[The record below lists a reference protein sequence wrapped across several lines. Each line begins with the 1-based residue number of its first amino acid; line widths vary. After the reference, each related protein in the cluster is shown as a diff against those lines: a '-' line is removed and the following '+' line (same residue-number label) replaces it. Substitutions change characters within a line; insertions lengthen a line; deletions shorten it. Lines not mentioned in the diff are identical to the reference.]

1 MEAVSDFVSGMML
14 DCFDLFEAS
23 KNITVLDDKYKSV
36 LIRLAYRDDSQR
48 GFNIMAA
55 LTINP
60 GGQISKERSI
70 KVVGKYYDQDKVM
83 TTESLKSFSPAEVT
97 DELMAAVKDIEDLFD
112 SADLEDKRLFM

>member
-1 MEAVSDFVSGMML
+1 MKAVSDFMGGEL
-14 DCFDLFEAS
+14 KEAN
-23 KNITVLDDKYKSV
+23 KNITVMDDKYKSV
-36 LIRLAYRDDSQR
+36 LVRLVYRDEIKR
-48 GFNIMAA
+48 GFNLMAA
-55 LTINP
+55 FTINP

-70 KVVGKYYDQDKVM
+70 KVVIKYYDQDKLM